1 MKQNSHITSKEEQ
14 LKALYAHL
22 AEVTKEIQNYQADA
36 APVPEALFE
45 KLHGIL
51 KKVVALEHK

>member
-1 MKQNSHITSKEEQ
+1 MNQNSNTIPKKEQ
-14 LKALYAHL
+14 LKELYAL
-22 AEVTKEIQNYQADA
+22 LDEVTKEIQNYQADA

-45 KLHGIL
+45 KLHSIL

>member
-1 MKQNSHITSKEEQ
+1 MKHSIHTTSNKEQ
-14 LKALYAHL
+14 LKELYTIL
-22 AEVTKEIQNYQADA
+22 GEVTKEIQKHQDDA

-45 KLHGIL
+45 KLHSIL

>member
-1 MKQNSHITSKEEQ
+1 MKQNSNTIPKEEQ
-14 LKALYAHL
+14 LKELYTIL
-22 AEVTKEIQNYQADA
+22 GEVTKEIQKHQADA

-45 KLHGIL
+45 KLHSIL